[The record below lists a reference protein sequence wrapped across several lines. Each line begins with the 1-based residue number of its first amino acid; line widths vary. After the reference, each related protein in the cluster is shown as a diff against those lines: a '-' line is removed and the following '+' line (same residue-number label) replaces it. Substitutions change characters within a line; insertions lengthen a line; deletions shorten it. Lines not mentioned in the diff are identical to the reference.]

1 MFGNAYVTL
10 YINGYEVRNDD
21 NTLLAAME
29 SSPNRELPDMHLLLT
44 KATDAARSWSL
55 KVYEVKTSTEKVP
68 TKWKRG

>member
-10 YINGYEVRNDD
+10 YTNGYEVRNDD